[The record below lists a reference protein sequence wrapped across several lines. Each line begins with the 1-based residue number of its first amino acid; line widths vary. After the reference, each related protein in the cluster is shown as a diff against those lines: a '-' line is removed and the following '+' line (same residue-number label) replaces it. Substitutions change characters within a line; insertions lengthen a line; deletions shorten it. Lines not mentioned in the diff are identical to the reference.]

1 MDSASHR
8 PTVRYTNPTMTD
20 ATSIYVRC
28 SQDRVR
34 RFSEQQHQQIVRSS
48 SKYGLLFRRRKTKKA
63 ATTAST
69 TLDRAATT
77 SAMSNYSRTPSA
89 MSHYS
94 RMPSVRSQYSRTPSA
109 MSHYSRMPSAMSY
122 YSSCQ
127 HRDSDETDPS
137 HCSSTQCSRCEL
149 RQESQDRI
157 PDWVDDV
164 VQSQLI
170 AIAEELKEDVRE
182 GLAYGPEQER
192 PSSPLLET
200 ERVGMRSPMHFA
212 GVDMMSVK
220 GVLDCNTSSSSASE
234 TSVASSSICNGE
246 TSCDKISPV
255 TPQSAYWA
263 SPIPSAPH
271 WQGFH
276 RRQSSNKS
284 CSSSDVGRN
293 SDASIY
299 SQRSSATCLKIE
311 TPDSSTS
318 GIVSDRVM
326 RKDFASKTFSIIS
339 PVNAGVFDD
348 PRQSLNQPLSPNMVI
363 PSENKR
369 STFIVVAEVV
379 QAQEKKA
386 EPIHSDDSFVAKASA
401 TLTGPF
407 IDPFEFGHDFEER
420 EEEEEE
426 EEIEVQNGG
435 LAELEGDQ
443 EFKAKNT
450 NEALQALEK
459 IQRVAR
465 TNTNLAL
472 LALGEHREAEEKNKD
487 EGDDRESVYSD
498 DQEGSVTGGRPNE
511 PTPFR
516 IHQH

>member
-1 MDSASHR
+1 
-8 PTVRYTNPTMTD
+8 
-20 ATSIYVRC
+20 
-28 SQDRVR
+28 
-34 RFSEQQHQQIVRSS
+34 
-48 SKYGLLFRRRKTKKA
+48 
-63 ATTAST
+63 
-69 TLDRAATT
+69 
-77 SAMSNYSRTPSA
+77 
-89 MSHYS
+89 
-94 RMPSVRSQYSRTPSA
+94 
-109 MSHYSRMPSAMSY
+109 MPSAMSY

-127 HRDSDETDPS
+127 HRDSDEKDPS

-157 PDWVDDV
+157 PDWIDDV

-170 AIAEELKEDVRE
+170 AIAEGLKEDVRE

-212 GVDMMSVK
+212 GVDMMSMK
-220 GVLDCNTSSSSASE
+220 GVMDSNTSSSSASE
-234 TSVASSSICNGE
+234 TSVTSSSICDGE

-284 CSSSDVGRN
+284 CASSDVGRD
-293 SDASIY
+293 SDASVY

-318 GIVSDRVM
+318 GIVSDGVM

-348 PRQSLNQPLSPNMVI
+348 PRKSLYQPLSPNIVI

-386 EPIHSDDSFVAKASA
+386 EPTHSDDSFVAKASA

-407 IDPFEFGHDFEER
+407 IDPFEFGHDFEE
-420 EEEEEE
+420 EEEEEVV
-426 EEIEVQNGG
+426 VQNEE
-435 LAELEGDQ
+435 LAELEGDR
-443 EFKAKNT
+443 EFEAKNT

-459 IQRVAR
+459 IQKIAR
-465 TNTNLAL
+465 INTDLTLA
-472 LALGEHREAEEKNKD
+472 ALGEHREVEEKNENK
-487 EGDDRESVYSD
+487 GGDRESIYSEG
-498 DQEGSVTGGRPNE
+498 EGSVVSLSLSEAEHELLAHLSVCIDRKTPERPYSVPDS
-511 PTPFR
+511 PTLGSMLP
-516 IHQH
+516 ISMSP